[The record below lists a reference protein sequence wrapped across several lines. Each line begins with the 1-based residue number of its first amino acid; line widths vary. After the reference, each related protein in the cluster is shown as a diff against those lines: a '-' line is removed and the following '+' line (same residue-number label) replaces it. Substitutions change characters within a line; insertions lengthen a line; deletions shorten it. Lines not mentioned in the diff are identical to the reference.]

1 MALDITLIVLLY
13 LLGIYVYVFIF
24 QFFSWFLS
32 RNLGGKLDI
41 FPLDTID
48 ATELTK
54 MVDEQVEAYIAPL
67 LQSKGYSEEKIKEIL
82 TVNPIGSSGSNR
94 IFKR

>member
-1 MALDITLIVLLY
+1 MALDITLLVLIY
-13 LLGIYVYVFIF
+13 LLSIYTYVFIF
-24 QFFSWFLS
+24 QFFSWFFA
-32 RNLGGKLDI
+32 RNLGGKLDV

-48 ATELTK
+48 GTELTS
-54 MVDEQVEAYIAPL
+54 MVDEQVKAYIAPL

-82 TVNPIGSSGSNR
+82 TVNPIGGSSR